1 MYSYKVE
8 IRIKDGKVNAA
19 DVTNGSLK
27 IPRTCLKQKKDKIN
41 MFSLTLSADDTCPVE
56 WKSLDTCRK
65 YSFEM
70 KSEYSN
76 NWSSAPYVWETFTSR
91 EGLIFF

>member
-1 MYSYKVE
+1 M
-8 IRIKDGKVNAA
+8 NAA

-27 IPRTCLKQKKDKIN
+27 IPRTCLKRQRDEIN
-41 MFSLTLSADDTCPVE
+41 AFSLVLSADGTCPVE
-56 WKSLDTCRK
+56 WTTLDACRK

-76 NWSSAPYVWETFTSR
+76 NWSSAPYVWETFTSQ
-91 EGLIFF
+91 EGLVLF

>member
-1 MYSYKVE
+1 M
-8 IRIKDGKVNAA
+8 NAS

-27 IPRTCLKQKKDKIN
+27 IPRTCLKRQRDEIN
-41 MFSLTLSADDTCPVE
+41 AFSLDLLTDGTCPVE
-56 WKSLDTCRK
+56 WPSLDACRK

-76 NWSSAPYVWETFTSR
+76 NWSSAPFVWETFTSR
-91 EGLIFF
+91 KGLVFF

>member
-1 MYSYKVE
+1 MYSYKIE
-8 IRIKDGKVNAA
+8 NRIKDGKVNAA

-27 IPRTCLKQKKDKIN
+27 IPRTCLKQQKDETN
-41 MFSLTLSADDTCPVE
+41 AFSLALSADGPCPVE
-56 WKSLDTCRK
+56 WTTLDTCRK

-76 NWSSAPYVWETFTSR
+76 NWSSAPFMWETFTSR
-91 EGLIFF
+91 KGLVFF